1 MLKVSKP
8 ANDRLDIELSGL
20 LNAESMDKA
29 LSSLVEQSKGVKDGK
44 MLYTIT
50 DFEMPTLGAL
60 AVELQHMPKLFGL
73 LGKFRKCAVLS
84 DEGWIRTFAE
94 IEGAMI
100 PNLEIKSFA
109 LASRQAAEKWLEGS
123 DVASDDEEDENEN
136 FPV

>member
-8 ANDRLDIELSGL
+8 TADRLDIELAGL

-29 LSSLVEQSKGVKDGK
+29 LTSLIEQSQDITDGK
-44 MLYTIT
+44 MLYTIS

-84 DEGWIRTFAE
+84 DAGWIRTFAE
-94 IEGAMI
+94 LEGAVI
-100 PNLEIKSFA
+100 PNLEIKSFT
-109 LASRQAAEKWLEGS
+109 LASRQAAEKWLEGTES
-123 DVASDDEEDENEN
+123 DADDVDKESEN